1 MDGIQLFSI
10 SWKRDAD
17 GKLPYRDFFDMKGPW
32 LFVIQYLETLIGE
45 YGVFLLQC
53 IALAVKLLLCIKCNI
68 KFFGGYENSIILL
81 IPFLTVISVTMEGGN
96 LTEEWCLP
104 LLILCLYLT
113 LDFFHIKNEKHRYI
127 CACIYGI
134 SFGFIALIRITN
146 ATLICAVVLSVTVEL
161 IQRKE

>member
-1 MDGIQLFSI
+1 M
-10 SWKRDAD
+10 
-17 GKLPYRDFFDMKGPW
+17 
-32 LFVIQYLETLIGE
+32 
-45 YGVFLLQC
+45 LQC

-113 LDFFHIKNEKHRYI
+113 LDFFHMKSID
-127 CACIYGI
+127 IY
-134 SFGFIALIRITN
+134 
-146 ATLICAVVLSVTVEL
+146 VHVYME
-161 IQRKE
+161 